1 MHIMNYLS
9 RFIWIL
15 PVVLLFTSCHKTS
28 KEITRKEHS
37 APKAETP
44 EVKKRSKPLYYEP
57 FNSFSSRFHSD
68 SLFQIKRIKFPVDG
82 YLVNPEGIETPWDK
96 NTWLM
101 HRMPIQQIDTSEFK
115 VKITEQPGVRIEEI
129 FIEGS
134 GFRTRRVFKQIK
146 GKWYLTSY
154 IDEQM

>member
-1 MHIMNYLS
+1 MNYLS
-9 RFIWIL
+9 RIVLIL
-15 PVVLLFTSCHKTS
+15 SSVLLLASCNKTV
-28 KEITRKEHS
+28 KEITRKEPVV
-37 APKAETP
+37 PKTETP
-44 EVKKRSKPLYYEP
+44 EVKKRSKSIYYEP
-57 FNSFSSRFHSD
+57 FNSFSTRFHSD
-68 SLFQIKRIKFPVDG
+68 SLFQIKRVKFPVEG
-82 YLVNPEGIETPWDK
+82 YLVDPEGKESPWNK
-96 NTWLM
+96 STWMM

-115 VKITEQPGVRIEEI
+115 VIITEQPGVRIEEI